1 MTQNVKIPISR
12 WDGNKTVI
20 SSDKL
25 ARESL
30 IVMYYNDVILSRLLG
45 TPSDVRELFI
55 GHLLSEGYLKKSQI
69 LELANFES
77 TLESGIHKLFLDGP
91 KIDFK
96 NFNQERIISSS
107 CGACDTDGLEELI
120 HDLPILEPDTSV
132 VDLDKIVDSLNAMKL
147 EQKGFNSTGGMYAAG
162 LINYEYNLLLVK
174 EDIGRHNALDK
185 LIGAAVS
192 ENLEISESI
201 LLLSGRCGWDI
212 VAKACRSGIRTIVSI
227 GACSS
232 LAAKTA
238 RSSGMRIYSF
248 VKSNN
253 AVIIGN

>member
-1 MTQNVKIPISR
+1 M
-12 WDGNKTVI
+12 
-20 SSDKL
+20 L
-25 ARESL
+25 
-30 IVMYYNDVILSRLLG
+30 
-45 TPSDVRELFI
+45 
-55 GHLLSEGYLKKSQI
+55 
-69 LELANFES
+69 
-77 TLESGIHKLFLDGP
+77 
-91 KIDFK
+91 IDFK

-132 VDLDKIVDSLNAMKL
+132 VDLDRIVDSLNAMKL
-147 EQKGFNSTGGMYAAG
+147 EQKGFNSTGGMHAAG

-192 ENLEISESI
+192 GNLEISESI

-227 GACSS
+227 GAC
-232 LAAKTA
+232 
-238 RSSGMRIYSF
+238 
-248 VKSNN
+248 
-253 AVIIGN
+253 

>member
-1 MTQNVKIPISR
+1 M
-12 WDGNKTVI
+12 
-20 SSDKL
+20 
-25 ARESL
+25 
-30 IVMYYNDVILSRLLG
+30 
-45 TPSDVRELFI
+45 
-55 GHLLSEGYLKKSQI
+55 H
-69 LELANFES
+69 
-77 TLESGIHKLFLDGP
+77 
-91 KIDFK
+91 
-96 NFNQERIISSS
+96 
-107 CGACDTDGLEELI
+107 
-120 HDLPILEPDTSV
+120 
-132 VDLDKIVDSLNAMKL
+132 
-147 EQKGFNSTGGMYAAG
+147 AAG
-162 LINYEYNLLLVK
+162 LTNYEYNLLLVK